1 MSIYFFDDAIIDPT
15 VYPWGY
21 QIPFAWSEFLPEGED
36 SYPFE
41 FYNTIVSVRDDSI
54 LSFERQFESDQEKR
68 LNAEVVRGNK
78 TALKVIARADTL
90 GDHTGRMKA
99 QVYINGSL
107 EIDIRGDENDFATYT
122 IDVSGLED
130 TFVLGLGYGSTDFG
144 SDEEY
149 VAEFADY
156 WLE

>member
-21 QIPFAWSEFLPEGED
+21 QIPFAWSEFLPEEED

-54 LSFERQFESDQEKR
+54 LSFERQFESLETKR
-68 LNAEVVRGNK
+68 LDAEVDRYNR

-90 GDHTGRMKA
+90 GDPSSRMKA
-99 QVYINGSL
+99 QIYINDSL
-107 EIDIRGDENDFATYT
+107 EIDIPGDQTTFTTYT
-122 IDVSGLED
+122 IDVSGLGE
-130 TFVLGLGYGSTDFG
+130 TFILGLGYESTNHGS
-144 SDEEY
+144 SAKY
-149 VAEFADY
+149 LAEFADY